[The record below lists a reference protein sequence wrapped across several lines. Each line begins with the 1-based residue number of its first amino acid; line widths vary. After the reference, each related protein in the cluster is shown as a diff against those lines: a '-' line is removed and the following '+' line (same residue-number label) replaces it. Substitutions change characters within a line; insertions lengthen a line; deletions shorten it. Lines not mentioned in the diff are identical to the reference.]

1 MNESATVPRSAG
13 GPTVHT
19 PLLQTVGLRKSY
31 GTQTVLDGVDFAIA
45 AGTVQAVLGP
55 SGSGK
60 STMLRLM
67 SLLEPADS
75 GSILLHG
82 KEIGAESGRTGAA
95 VRIPER
101 RLARQRA
108 EIGMVF
114 QRFNLFA
121 HLDVLHN
128 VTLGLTAVRR
138 IGRSEATQRAQA
150 MLERVGMADRMRHYP
165 SELSGG
171 QQQRVAIARAL
182 VLEPSVMLFDEPTS
196 ALDPELV
203 NEVLVVMED
212 LAAQGM
218 TMIVVTHETRF
229 ARRVA
234 HEVALFHSGVIVE
247 QAPPEQFFTQP
258 EHERTRAFLAHVH

>member
-1 MNESATVPRSAG
+1 MNESAAIPRPTG
-13 GPTVHT
+13 GPAVTT

-31 GTQTVLDGVDFAIA
+31 GTQVVLDRVDFGID
-45 AGTVQAVLGP
+45 AGAVKAVLGP

-67 SLLEPADS
+67 ALLEPADD

-82 KEIGAESGRTGAA
+82 REIGTESGRAGAA
-95 VRIPER
+95 RLPER

-128 VTLGLTAVRR
+128 VTLGLTAVRHV
-138 IGRSEATQRAQA
+138 GKAEAAQRAQA

-218 TMIVVTHETRF
+218 TMIVVTHETGF

-247 QAPPEQFFTQP
+247 QAPPERFFTQP